1 MLGDFDVTEQQGMDF
16 ITGGSVIID
25 YGQKRLKLTLDL
37 WMPYVDRRP

>member
-25 YGQKRLKLTLDL
+25 YGQKRRFK
-37 WMPYVDRRP
+37 VDSRPVDALCRP